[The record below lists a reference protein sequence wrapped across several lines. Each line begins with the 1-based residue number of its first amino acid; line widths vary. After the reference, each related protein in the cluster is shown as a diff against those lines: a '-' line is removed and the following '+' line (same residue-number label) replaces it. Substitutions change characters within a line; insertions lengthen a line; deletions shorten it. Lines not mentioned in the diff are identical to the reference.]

1 MQIKFL
7 LLKPSHGMAI
17 CFKQGNKTARQLW
30 KVQGNT
36 YFLQAQQ

>member
-7 LLKPSHGMAI
+7 LLNPFQGMA
-17 CFKQGNKTARQLW
+17 FSYKQGNKTARQLW